1 MPGFG
6 PQQRLRFG
14 VLQQD
19 ISGAWISADGRWRW
33 NGQAW
38 VPSGL
43 SASVPVPL
51 SFGDVI
57 SLPTRDPRW
66 FGKCGIEGL
75 IALIP
80 IYGSFEIIGWS
91 LTFLDNLRAGRA
103 ELPEARFGY
112 ANRGARVA
120 SVFLIYS
127 LTAIVLAWL
136 VLGGVAL
143 LLVSLAPP
151 STSTDSSNSS
161 GPFPALLFSG
171 IFAFQGLFVLVYA
184 LLYFLVV
191 PIILRTEWH
200 GVAAGLNLWGAVKM
214 ATGDL
219 RTAGAAA
226 ILVVLAGFFA
236 GLGIYACLIGVVFSY
251 GYAAAML
258 GATVRW
264 YEERL
269 PVSPT

>member
-1 MPGFG
+1 MP
-6 PQQRLRFG
+6 
-14 VLQQD
+14 
-19 ISGAWISADGRWRW
+19 A
-33 NGQAW
+33 
-38 VPSGL
+38 
-43 SASVPVPL
+43 PL

-66 FGKCGIEGL
+66 FAKCGIEGL

-80 IYGSFEIIGWS
+80 IYGAFELLGWS
-91 LTFLDNLRAGRA
+91 LSYLDNLRSGRL

-112 ANRGARVA
+112 ASRGARVA

-136 VLGGVAL
+136 VLGGVAF

-151 STSTDSSNSS
+151 STATATTTDSSNPS

-191 PIILRTEWH
+191 PIILRTERH

-219 RTAGAAA
+219 RMAGAAA

-236 GLGIYACLIGVVFSY
+236 GLGVYACLIGVVFSY

-258 GATVRW
+258 GATIRW

-269 PVSPT
+269 PVSQT